1 LNSPLKSVS
10 AGIVSIWYWRAAIHK
25 LSPIAQT
32 LLLNV
37 AIVGVTLCAS
47 VRGNRVTLRMGRKR

>member
-1 LNSPLKSVS
+1 VTTDSPLRNKGLV
-10 AGIVSIWYWRAAIHK
+10 
-25 LSPIAQT
+25 LSLCIIAQT
-32 LLLNV
+32 PLLNV